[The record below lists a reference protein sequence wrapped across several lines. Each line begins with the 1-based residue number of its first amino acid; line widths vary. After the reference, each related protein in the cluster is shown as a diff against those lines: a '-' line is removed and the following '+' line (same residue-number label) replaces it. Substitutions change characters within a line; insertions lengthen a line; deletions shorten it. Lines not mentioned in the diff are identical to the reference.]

1 LNEEINMNS
10 FVETI
15 SPAAKNHVAA
25 RIAYFNDVA
34 LAMVQTMR
42 ELAEVNLQFS
52 QGWMQDSTQMLQ
64 KALTSPADR
73 ADGTPSAEGVTQKLQ
88 AYQQQLVQIT
98 TDFQTTINK
107 VAQEHVP
114 QTARTATELADVVTQ
129 KAAAQTD
136 QQLRM
141 QKAAGKEILDQATQ
155 FAHVAAQNQAMQ
167 QPASMQS
174 DENKGNKS

>member
-1 LNEEINMNS
+1 MNS

-15 SPAAKNHVAA
+15 SPAAKNHVEA

-52 QGWMQDSTQMLQ
+52 RGWMQDSTQMLQ
-64 KALTSPADR
+64 KALTAPADR

-88 AYQQQLVQIT
+88 AYQQQLVQIA
-98 TDFQTTINK
+98 TDFQTTINQ

-114 QTARTATELADVVTQ
+114 QTARTATELAEVVTQ

-141 QKAAGKEILDQATQ
+141 QKAAGREILDQASQ
-155 FAHVAAQNQAMQ
+155 FANVAAQNQAMQ

>member
-1 LNEEINMNS
+1 MNS

-15 SPAAKNHVAA
+15 SPAAKNHIEA
-25 RIAYFNDVA
+25 RIAYFNDVS

-42 ELAEVNLQFS
+42 QLAEVNLQFS
-52 QGWMQDSTQMLQ
+52 RGWMQDSTQLLQ
-64 KALTSPADR
+64 KALQTPPAERANVPSPV
-73 ADGTPSAEGVTQKLQ
+73 EGVSQKLQ
-88 AYQQQLVQIT
+88 AYQQQLVQIA

-114 QTARTATELADVVTQ
+114 QTTRTAAELAGVVTQ
-129 KAAAQTD
+129 KAAEQTD
-136 QQLRM
+136 QQMRM
-141 QKAAGKEILDQATQ
+141 QKAAGREILDQASQ
-155 FAHVAAQNQAMQ
+155 FAQVAAQNQAMQ

>member
-1 LNEEINMNS
+1 MCIRDRL
-10 FVETI
+10 
-15 SPAAKNHVAA
+15 
-25 RIAYFNDVA
+25 
-34 LAMVQTMR
+34 QT
-42 ELAEVNLQFS
+42 
-52 QGWMQDSTQMLQ
+52 
-64 KALTSPADR
+64 
-73 ADGTPSAEGVTQKLQ
+73 
-88 AYQQQLVQIT
+88 YQQQLVKIT
-98 TDFQTTINK
+98 SDFQTTINQ
-107 VAQEHVP
+107 VAQQHVP

-155 FAHVAAQNQAMQ
+155 FAQVASQNRAMQ

>member
-1 LNEEINMNS
+1 MNS

-15 SPAAKNHVAA
+15 SPAAKNHIEA
-25 RIAYFNDVA
+25 RIAYFNDVS

-52 QGWMQDSTQMLQ
+52 RSWMQDSTQMLQ
-64 KALTSPADR
+64 TALLTPPTER
-73 ADGTPSAEGVTQKLQ
+73 ADASPSVEAVAQKLQ
-88 AYQQQLVQIT
+88 TYQQQLVKIT
-98 TDFQTTINK
+98 SDFQTNINQ
-107 VAQEHVP
+107 VAQQHVP

-155 FAHVAAQNQAMQ
+155 FAQVAAQNRAMQ

>member
-1 LNEEINMNS
+1 MNS

-15 SPAAKNHVAA
+15 SPAAQNHVEA

-52 QGWMQDSTQMLQ
+52 RGWMQDSTQLLQ
-64 KALTSPADR
+64 KALTAPADR
-73 ADGTPSAEGVTQKLQ
+73 ADGVPSAEGITQKLQ
-88 AYQQQLVQIT
+88 AYQQQLVQIA
-98 TDFQTTINK
+98 TDFQSTINQ

-114 QTARTATELADVVTQ
+114 QTSRTATELAEVVTQ
-129 KAAAQTD
+129 KAAEQTD
-136 QQLRM
+136 QGLRM
-141 QKAAGKEILDQATQ
+141 QNAAGREILDQASQ
-155 FAHVAAQNQAMQ
+155 FARVAAQNQAMQ

>member
-1 LNEEINMNS
+1 MNS

-15 SPAAKNHVAA
+15 SPAAKNHIEA
-25 RIAYFNDVA
+25 RIAYFNDVS

-52 QGWMQDSTQMLQ
+52 RGWMQDSTQMLQ
-64 KALTSPADR
+64 TAMLTPPTER
-73 ADGTPSAEGVTQKLQ
+73 AEASSSVEAIAQKLQ
-88 AYQQQLVQIT
+88 TYQQQLVKIT
-98 TDFQTTINK
+98 SDFQTTINQ

-141 QKAAGKEILDQATQ
+141 HKAAGKEILDQATQ
-155 FAHVAAQNQAMQ
+155 FAQVASQNRAMQ

-174 DENKGNKS
+174 DENNGNKN

>member
-1 LNEEINMNS
+1 MNS

-15 SPAAKNHVAA
+15 SPAAKNHIEA
-25 RIAYFNDVA
+25 RIAYFNDVS

-52 QGWMQDSTQMLQ
+52 RSWLQDSTQMLQ
-64 KALTSPADR
+64 SALL
-73 ADGTPSAEGVTQKLQ
+73 TPPGERSDAAPSVEAAAQKLQ
-88 AYQQQLVQIT
+88 SYQQQLVKISS
-98 TDFQTTINK
+98 DFQTTINQ
-107 VAQEHVP
+107 VAQQHVP
-114 QTARTATELADVVTQ
+114 QTARTASELAEAVTQ

-141 QKAAGKEILDQATQ
+141 QKAAGKEMLDQATQ
-155 FAHVAAQNQAMQ
+155 FAQVASQNRAMQ

-174 DENKGNKS
+174 DENSGNKN

>member
-1 LNEEINMNS
+1 
-10 FVETI
+10 
-15 SPAAKNHVAA
+15 
-25 RIAYFNDVA
+25 
-34 LAMVQTMR
+34 
-42 ELAEVNLQFS
+42 
-52 QGWMQDSTQMLQ
+52 MLQ
-64 KALTSPADR
+64 KSLTSPADR

-88 AYQQQLVQIT
+88 AYQQQLVQIA

-141 QKAAGKEILDQATQ
+141 QKAAGKEILDQASQ